1 MDEIKTIEQREPNGH
16 VSTSRA
22 RAEFVPGRTIGE
34 LLSDMVGNLEEILR
48 SEVKLAK
55 IEMKEE
61 ATKAWLAFRP
71 LLAGAVLAMY
81 GLGFGLLCAVYALA
95 LVLPSWAAALCVA
108 VALALSAAVLISA
121 GRKRLKLVDVA
132 PRKSIDTMRENVE
145 WIRNRTK

>member
-34 LLSDMVGNLEEILR
+34 LLSDMMGNLEEILR

-71 LLAGAVLAMY
+71 LLAGAVLPVIKHIPGHGRARVDSHHA
-81 GLGFGLLCAVYALA
+81 LPCVTASRAELDASDFAPFRALA
-95 LVLPSWAAALCVA
+95 AMPWANDCG
-108 VALALSAAVLISA
+108 I
-121 GRKRLKLVDVA
+121 
-132 PRKSIDTMRENVE
+132 PRPYA
-145 WIRNRTK
+145 